1 MAAVI
6 AAVFGANALEQYYVQ
21 VNKTDGTQVRYWFI
35 DIPVAQL
42 EGDDLKFTMAQT
54 RETVLH
60 PLAEVSNLTF
70 GKEDSGVE
78 GVGAEGQGV
87 SFAVTAE
94 TLVMTGAAAGCE
106 VALHDMAGTLC
117 ARGAADAAGTL
128 SLSIGHLDKGVYLV
142 KAGKNSFKF
151 IR

>member
-21 VNKTDGTQVRYWFI
+21 VNKTDGTQERFWFY
-35 DIPVAQL
+35 DMPVAQL
-42 EGDDLKFTMAQT
+42 EDDNLKFTMAQT
-54 RETVLH
+54 HETVLY
-60 PLAEVSNLTF
+60 PLAEVSNLTM
-70 GKEDSGVE
+70 GCVGMGVD
-78 GVGAEGQGV
+78 GVGDDFSGV

-106 VALHDMAGTLC
+106 VAVYDTAGSLR
-117 ARGAADAAGTL
+117 ARGAADAAGSL
-128 SLSIGHLDKGVYLV
+128 SLPVGHLDKGVYLV